1 MKIRNKA
8 KANEIKHL
16 LFEQL
21 KEEHAFW
28 SYNPDSIAAS
38 KISDEQL
45 IALTMRYLD
54 LPEINQLFL
63 IFPKHK
69 IKAAWQHILV
79 PEGDYLYTL
88 NRFFAWYY
96 FKAKNPDSYIKSLQT
111 RHFNSIIS

>member
-8 KANEIKHL
+8 KANEIKQL

-21 KEEHAFW
+21 KEERAFW

-69 IKAAWQHILV
+69 IKAAWQHIL
-79 PEGDYLYTL
+79 
-88 NRFFAWYY
+88 
-96 FKAKNPDSYIKSLQT
+96 
-111 RHFNSIIS
+111 